1 MDSFRSIGAREE
13 FASALVSFGFEK
25 PTEIQDLAL
34 PALAAGRDA
43 FITAPTGTG
52 KTFAYLIPVLTRMLE
67 LPGEAVDASPRVL
80 ILAPTH
86 ELAVQL
92 QGELEK
98 LSEASGLGFRSV
110 LAIGST
116 PMFRQIERLRAG
128 PAVVVGTAG
137 RVRDLVESGE
147 IKTGE
152 LVELV
157 LDEAD
162 RLFSNEYLEATEA
175 ILGAIPQACRRILV
189 SATLADRIVA
199 KAGPWFLDPERVTV
213 DPSKALRE
221 SIEHWVFHSPSRR
234 KIDFIRR
241 FEAALK
247 PERALVFAASNAAI
261 FNIARK
267 LKELGLPFAE
277 LRATGDKVER
287 RRAID
292 DFREGRIRWLLTTDL
307 GARGLDVADIDF
319 VLSMDIP
326 EDHEIYV
333 HRAGR
338 TGRAGAKGISVAVA
352 DLFELKRASRIAVR
366 YGFAFKC
373 KFLEAGAP
381 HDIDPENFFALAEEE
396 EVERKVKPPLEA
408 KRFTDDRSARFR
420 RRDRGP
426 ELPEGL
432 SDFIAS
438 ERRSEGRS
446 DLSRRRSSGGN
457 EQQGDAQRRH
467 RFDDRNRQKDFQ
479 HPPRA
484 ERPVRAE
491 RPARPDQSPRVE
503 EGAMKPRPGAVEGQE
518 GVSRRKRKRR
528 RTKGDQE
535 GTSQSPEFRFVDAK
549 DRPVD
554 TADPA
559 ARPPEG
565 EQGEARKRR
574 RRRKPRTEGSPGA
587 ETAD

>member
-13 FASALVSFGFEK
+13 FATALVSFGFEK

-67 LPGEAVDASPRVL
+67 HPGEAVQSSPRVL

-116 PMFRQIERLRAG
+116 PMFRQVERLRTS
-128 PAVVVGTAG
+128 PAIVVGTAG
-137 RVRDLVESGE
+137 RVRDLVDSGE
-147 IKTGE
+147 LKTGE
-152 LVELV
+152 LLELV

-162 RLFSNEYLEATEA
+162 RLFSNEYLESTEA
-175 ILGAIPQACRRILV
+175 ILAAAPPGCRRILV

-199 KAGPWFLDPERVTV
+199 KAAAWFRDPERITV
-213 DPSKALRE
+213 DPTKALRE
-221 SIEHWVFHSPSRR
+221 NIEHWVFHCPSRR
-234 KIDFIRR
+234 KIDFLRR

-261 FNIARK
+261 FNIARR
-267 LKELGLPFAE
+267 LKELALPFAE
-277 LRATGDKVER
+277 LRATDDKLER

-292 DFREGRIRWLLTTDL
+292 DFREGRVRWLLTTDL

-319 VLSMDIP
+319 ILSMDVP
-326 EDHEIYV
+326 EDHEVYV

-396 EVERKVKPPLEA
+396 EVDRKVKPPLEA

-420 RRDRGP
+420 RRERGP

-446 DLSRRRSSGGN
+446 DPAYRRGAGG
-457 EQQGDAQRRH
+457 EQTGEGQRRP

-479 HPPRA
+479 RA
-484 ERPVRAE
+484 PRAE
-491 RPARPDQSPRVE
+491 RPARFERPSRTEQPPRAD
-503 EGAMKPRPGAVEGQE
+503 EGAPKAKPTGLEGQE
-518 GVSRRKRKRR
+518 NGTRRKRKRR
-528 RTKGDQE
+528 RAKGEQDAN
-535 GTSQSPEFRFVDAK
+535 GLSPELRFVDSK
-549 DRPVD
+549 DVPP
-554 TADPA
+554 ASAEPA
-559 ARPPEG
+559 ARQGEG
-565 EQGEARKRR
+565 EPAESRRRR
-574 RRRKPRTEGSPGA
+574 RRRKPRPEGASGA
-587 ETAD
+587 SSEA

>member
-13 FASALVSFGFEK
+13 FATALVSFGFEK

-67 LPGEAVDASPRVL
+67 LPGEAVESSPRAL

-92 QGELEK
+92 QGELER

-116 PMFRQIERLRAG
+116 PMFRQVERLRAS
-128 PAVVVGTAG
+128 PAIVVGTVG
-137 RVRDLVESGE
+137 RVQDLIATGE
-147 IKTGE
+147 LKTGE
-152 LVELV
+152 LMELV

-162 RLFSNEYLEATEA
+162 RLFSNEYLESTEA
-175 ILGAIPQACRRILV
+175 ILAAVPSGCRRILV
-189 SATLADRIVA
+189 SATLAERIVA
-199 KAGPWFLDPERVTV
+199 KAGAWFRDPERITV
-213 DPSKALRE
+213 DPTKALRE
-221 SIEHWVFHSPSRR
+221 SIEHWVFHCPSRR
-234 KIDFIRR
+234 KIDFLRR

-261 FNIARK
+261 FNIARR

-277 LRATGDKVER
+277 LRATGDKLER

-319 VLSMDIP
+319 ILSMDVP
-326 EDHEIYV
+326 EDHEVYV

-396 EVERKVKPPLEA
+396 EADRKVKPPLEA

-420 RRDRGP
+420 RRERGP

-446 DLSRRRSSGGN
+446 DSSYRRGAGSDQAGEGP
-457 EQQGDAQRRH
+457 RRQ

-479 HPPRA
+479 RA
-484 ERPVRAE
+484 PRAE
-491 RPARPDQSPRVE
+491 RPARFERPARIEQPPRAE
-503 EGAMKPRPGAVEGQE
+503 DPAAKPKPAGFEGQE
-518 GVSRRKRKRR
+518 GASRRKRKRR
-528 RTKGDQE
+528 RSKGDQD
-535 GTSQSPEFRFVDAK
+535 GNALSPEFRFVDAK
-549 DRPVD
+549 DATRAAPEP
-554 TADPA
+554 TA
-559 ARPPEG
+559 RQGEG
-565 EQGEARKRR
+565 EPAESRRRR
-574 RRRKPRTEGSPGA
+574 RRRKPRPEGGSDPA
-587 ETAD
+587 SEE